1 MLVRIQLMPWFF
13 TPSPGRYVPDDPLDE
28 GLTVV
33 RVGKG
38 YDTMAKKGKG
48 RTFCAHGASDLRS

>member
-1 MLVRIQLMPWFF
+1 
-13 TPSPGRYVPDDPLDE
+13 VPDDPLDE

-38 YDTMAKKGKG
+38 YDKKVENEKG
-48 RTFCAHGASDLRS
+48 HECHLSRWARGALTPIPLEIWLQS

>member
-1 MLVRIQLMPWFF
+1 VKIQLRPWLI

-33 RVGKG
+33 RVSKG
-38 YDTMAKKGKG
+38 
-48 RTFCAHGASDLRS
+48 

>member
-1 MLVRIQLMPWFF
+1 VRSNLSTAGFVVPGYIRDACENTTEAMVI

-38 YDTMAKKGKG
+38 YDKKG
-48 RTFCAHGASDLRS
+48 